1 MRPRADERA
10 RERLGG
16 AEHGD
21 GGDGGSGLVG
31 NVGLG
36 KEAPPVDDYA
46 EWLVRMFPRHAIAGG
61 SARTFS
67 DIQRRR

>member
-46 EWLVRMFPRHAIAGG
+46 EWLSEDVSTSRH
-61 SARTFS
+61 RWWFS
-67 DIQRRR
+67 EDIL